1 MSIQSITALIAA
13 ELKLPAAQ
21 VAAAVTLLDDGN
33 TIPFIARYRKEV
45 TGGLD
50 EVQLRQIQER
60 LDYLRKLAERRDAVK
75 AEIASQGKLTDEL
88 SGQLD
93 AATTLQAVEDLYRPY
108 KPKLQTR
115 AQLARERGL
124 EPLALALL
132 AAAQGAGDKA
142 APLQL
147 AAGYLTDQVT
157 DVEAALA
164 GARDII
170 AEQVSDDPATRQVTR
185 QRFAADGFVISQR
198 AGDEAD
204 AEGRYRVYY
213 DFRAAL
219 RSVQPHQWL
228 ALQRGSEDGSLK
240 VRIETPDGQVIAGIA
255 AAWIKAAGSPAA
267 EQVRLAIEDGYDRL
281 LRPSVER
288 EVSGQLSDYADD
300 HAIQVFAANLRNL
313 LLQPPLRERA
323 VMGID
328 PGFRTGCKVATVDP
342 TGKLLHTAT
351 IYPHEP
357 RNEREK
363 ARQLLAGLVE
373 LDKISVIAIGN
384 GTASRETEALAVEL
398 IQSDHKP
405 GFSEKPGLSRLA
417 YVMVSEAGASVY
429 SASDTA
435 RAEFPD
441 LDVSMR
447 GAVSIARRL
456 QDPLAELVKID
467 PQSIGVGL
475 YQHDVDQKKLAATL
489 DAVVESVVN
498 YVGVDANTASAALLG
513 YVSGISK
520 RVAAAIVAHRDEN
533 GPFGSR
539 AELKKVKG
547 LGPKAFEQA
556 AGFLRVPGSK
566 NPLDNTTIHPESYDA
581 TRQLLELAGL
591 NLRMTD
597 LPNRLR
603 RWCEENG
610 LSLTDDGRLRS
621 IPLGRT
627 NDDERRRTNDEGRV
641 TEPREASL
649 WDAARS
655 TQHAPRTTDAWSS
668 VASLLDV
675 GELTLRDIV
684 AALLRP
690 GRDPRDDLPPVIV
703 RRDVLT
709 IEDLKEGMAL
719 RGTVRNVVDFG
730 AFVDIGVKQDGLV
743 HVSKMAKRYVRNPH
757 EVISVGDVVDVTVI
771 SIDRTRGRVGLSMVG

>member
-1 MSIQSITALIAA
+1 MALLPIPEVIAKELAITLHQITAT
-13 ELKLPAAQ
+13 
-21 VAAAVTLLDDGN
+21 VALLDDGN

-50 EVQLRQIQER
+50 EVQIRQIQER
-60 LDYLRKLAERRDAVK
+60 LDYLRKLAERREAVK

-88 SGQLD
+88 SSQLD
-93 AATTLQAVEDLYRPY
+93 AAATLQAVEDLYRPY
-108 KPKLQTR
+108 KPKRQTR
-115 AQLARERGL
+115 AAIARERGL
-124 EPLALALL
+124 ESLAQALL
-132 AAAQGAGDKA
+132 AQARGAGDKA
-142 APLQL
+142 TPLQL
-147 AAGYLTDQVT
+147 AAGYLTDQAP
-157 DVEAALA
+157 DIEAALA

-198 AGDEAD
+198 AGDAAD

-213 DFRAAL
+213 EFRAAL
-219 RSVQPHQWL
+219 AAVQPHQWL

-240 VRIETPDGQVIAGIA
+240 VRIETPDGQISARIAT
-255 AAWIKAAGSPAA
+255 AWIKTPGSKAA
-267 EQVRLAIEDGYDRL
+267 EQVRLAVEDGYERL

-288 EVSGQLSDYADD
+288 EVSGQLNDYADD

-323 VMGID
+323 VVGID
-328 PGFRTGCKVATVDP
+328 PGFRTGCKIATVDP

-357 RNEREK
+357 RNDREK
-363 ARQLLAGLVE
+363 SLRVLAGLVQ

-384 GTASRETEALAVEL
+384 GTASRETEALVVEL
-398 IQSDHKP
+398 IQGPQINADDRGSDHQEHP
-405 GFSEKPGLSRLA
+405 RLSASIRGATASHLA

-429 SASDTA
+429 SASDIA

-475 YQHDVDQKKLAATL
+475 YQHDVDQKKLAAAV

-520 RVAAAIVAHRDEN
+520 RVAGALVAHRDEN

-556 AGFLRVPGSK
+556 AGFLRVPGSR

-581 TRQLLELAGL
+581 AKALLDLAGL
-591 NLRMTD
+591 NLRMAD
-597 LPNRLR
+597 LPGRLR
-603 RWCEENG
+603 KWCEENG
-610 LSLTDDGRLRS
+610 LGLTDDGR
-621 IPLGRT
+621 RT
-627 NDDERRRTNDEGRV
+627 TNDEGHNPQYAVRN
-641 TEPREASL
+641 TDN
-649 WDAARS
+649 WS
-655 TQHAPRTTDAWSS
+655 TT
-668 VASLLDV
+668 ASLLNI

-690 GRDPRDDLPPVIV
+690 GRDPREDLPPVIL
-703 RRDVLT
+703 RRDVLS
-709 IEDLKEGMAL
+709 IDDLREGMVL
-719 RGTVRNVVDFG
+719 KGTVRNVVDFG

-743 HVSKMAKRYVRNPH
+743 HVSKMAKKYVRNPH
-757 EVISVGDVVDVTVI
+757 EVVGVGDIVDVTVI
-771 SIDRTRGRVGLSMVG
+771 SIDRGRGRVGLSMVG